1 MNRLDDK
8 HDTRPA
14 TTETPESGVGVTVGE
29 DLVQAALRAARALG
43 KDVADVPVIAIARE
57 AGISRSTLI
66 RRLGG
71 TRDTLDAAVRA
82 TGVDTGGQA
91 PVRTRALDAAAALI
105 EDHGLAS
112 ATLEA
117 IAIHAQCSVH
127 SLYAVFGGRD
137 ELLRALFE
145 RHSPLLAIEDFFDHD
160 LGDLPT
166 TVHRLYTMLTRTLDG
181 EPRVAPALLAEALAR
196 PDSPAIQNL
205 LSHNAPRLLGSLG
218 AWLRGEVQ
226 AGRIRDVPL
235 PLLLQ
240 QLIAPVVIHMLMR
253 PTMPAI
259 PGIEVPDLD
268 TVCDTF
274 TETFLRAVTTTAPS
288 APKTRTNPK
297 TKRTTTR

>member
-1 MNRLDDK
+1 MATSD
-8 HDTRPA
+8 PA
-14 TTETPESGVGVTVGE
+14 SPAPASDESVIVGD
-29 DLVQAALRAARALG
+29 DLVAAALRAAHALG

-57 AGISRSTLI
+57 AGISRSTLV

-71 TRDTLDAAVRA
+71 TRAALDAAVRA
-82 TGVDTGGQA
+82 AGVDPGGQA

-105 EDHGLAS
+105 DASGLAA

-117 IAIHAQCSVH
+117 IAVRAQCSVH

-145 RHSPLLAIEDFFDHD
+145 RHSPLLQIEDFFDGEHA
-160 LGDLPT
+160 DLPA
-166 TVHRLYTMLTRTLDG
+166 TVRRLYVMITHTLDR

-205 LSHNAPRLLGSLG
+205 LGHNAPRLLASLG
-218 AWLRGEVQ
+218 AWLTGEIQ

-240 QLIAPVVIHMLMR
+240 LLIAPVSVHMLLR
-253 PTMPAI
+253 AAVPQV
-259 PGIEVPDLD
+259 PGLDLPDLD
-268 TVCDTF
+268 TTCDTF
-274 TETFLRAVTTTAPS
+274 AEAFLRAAATPPPPPV
-288 APKTRTNPK
+288 PKNTRRKNP
-297 TKRTTTR
+297 